1 MRSLATSTA
10 AFVISTP
17 GSRPGGIQPRDGS
30 IITRCVASSL
40 PTVAVPLHVDALRT
54 RPRQHRRPTAF
65 PRVPII
71 IIIIIFL
78 FF

>member
-10 AFVISTP
+10 AFVILTL
-17 GSRPGGIQPRDGS
+17 GSRPGSIQPGDGS

-40 PTVAVPLHVDALRT
+40 PTVAVPLHVDAPRS
-54 RPRQHRRPTAF
+54 RRRQHRRPAAL

-71 IIIIIFL
+71 VIIIIIF
-78 FF
+78 